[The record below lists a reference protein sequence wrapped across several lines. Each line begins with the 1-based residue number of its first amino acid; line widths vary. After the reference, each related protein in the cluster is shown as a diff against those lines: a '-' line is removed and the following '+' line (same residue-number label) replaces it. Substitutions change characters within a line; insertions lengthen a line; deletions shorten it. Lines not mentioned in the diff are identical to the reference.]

1 MHQKVDFQISAEI
14 ENSTLLEYDLTMT
27 QDSSTNSKQG
37 LRTPFGPVSGSA
49 STSSTPTFDAL
60 VQDQLLLKGEISEVK
75 QALAK
80 EKALNAKRH
89 EDLLSAIAALTAK
102 FTSPSSAS

>member
-1 MHQKVDFQISAEI
+1 VGFQVGHEI
-14 ENSTLLEYDLTMT
+14 ESSTLVGCGFTVT
-27 QDSSTNSKQG
+27 KGSSADSEQG
-37 LRTPFGPVSGSA
+37 PQTPSGPVSGSA